1 MKLSKIILL
10 GALLLSIISPTFNK
24 GYVYLSETQEEKA
37 SRLSKEIAGYEREI
51 TKLQSESNTLSNQI
65 AQYDIQIKLTS
76 LKVTDTEEKI
86 SLLGGRIDQLE
97 VSLTSLSN
105 AFTNRAVQTYKMSKV
120 NSPML
125 MILTSSDLSS
135 IFTSYHYLKRILEA
149 DRDLLIRL
157 EEAQQTYKDQKSDQE
172 RLQEELKK
180 QQQVLGSQKAA
191 KANLLLQ
198 TKNDER
204 KYQQLLNQARSEFE
218 AIQAILAGRGDETE
232 VGKVSEG
239 QRIASII
246 QGASC
251 NSSGEHLHFIVS
263 RNGITDNPFN
273 YLKSIDYENC
283 SGSNCGS
290 GDGDSFNPG
299 GSWEWPITPKIK
311 FSQGY
316 GSTWAVKNTWVGRVY
331 SFHNGVD
338 VNSSSSSEV
347 KAVKA
352 GTLYRGSYAAS
363 SGCRLRYVRIDHD
376 DGDLDTFYLHI
387 NY

>member
-37 SRLSKEIAGYEREI
+37 SRLSKEIAEYEREI

-191 KANLLLQ
+191 KANICLGSLL
-198 TKNDER
+198 
-204 KYQQLLNQARSEFE
+204 
-218 AIQAILAGRGDETE
+218 
-232 VGKVSEG
+232 
-239 QRIASII
+239 
-246 QGASC
+246 
-251 NSSGEHLHFIVS
+251 
-263 RNGITDNPFN
+263 
-273 YLKSIDYENC
+273 
-283 SGSNCGS
+283 
-290 GDGDSFNPG
+290 
-299 GSWEWPITPKIK
+299 
-311 FSQGY
+311 
-316 GSTWAVKNTWVGRVY
+316 
-331 SFHNGVD
+331 
-338 VNSSSSSEV
+338 
-347 KAVKA
+347 
-352 GTLYRGSYAAS
+352 
-363 SGCRLRYVRIDHD
+363 
-376 DGDLDTFYLHI
+376 
-387 NY
+387 